1 MNKLTRER
9 VAPIISASISCV
21 ILGSIFCGWAAV
33 ASEQQKSPDQPFL
46 GGVKEL
52 IDQILLDSDIPRKH
66 ISHEAVGE
74 RMLGFRAI
82 RSFRE
87 TERGSRRV
95 GVKRSLNVGIAGSA
109 GDLNTPTALCA
120 YGKDSTPP

>member
-1 MNKLTRER
+1 MR
-9 VAPIISASISCV
+9 
-21 ILGSIFCGWAAV
+21 LGFLAV

-74 RMLGFRAI
+74 RMLGFRAQWN
-82 RSFRE
+82 
-87 TERGSRRV
+87 
-95 GVKRSLNVGIAGSA
+95 VKPG
-109 GDLNTPTALCA
+109 
-120 YGKDSTPP
+120 